1 MDSFYTIVVSIAFV
15 ILVLVLIAVGIMMQK
30 QDEDKEFP
38 AYASKCPDG
47 WTYENVTHGDTEK
60 PACKHHKNNQKIFDD
75 NTNNHY
81 GTKYAHIITDVSGI
95 DHAEF
100 KPTATICEK
109 KKWATDMGVSWDG
122 VTNYNKC

>member
-47 WTYENVTHGDTEK
+47 WTYSDTSGCE
-60 PACKHHKNNQKIFDD
+60 HHKNNQKDFSGGD
-75 NTNNHY
+75 HY
-81 GTKYAHIITDVSGI
+81 GTHYAHIITDVSSTTY
-95 DHAEF
+95 AEF